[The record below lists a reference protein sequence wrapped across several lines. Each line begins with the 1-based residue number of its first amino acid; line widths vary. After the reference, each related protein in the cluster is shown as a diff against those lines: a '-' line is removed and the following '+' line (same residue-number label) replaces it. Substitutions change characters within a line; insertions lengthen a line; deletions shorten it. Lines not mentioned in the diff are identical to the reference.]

1 MHPFRGVV
9 SAREMRPEVVVDV
22 HTLTDDFPHQFEGE
36 VQLFKK
42 ELLLQYSVDPLGHGV
57 GVRVVGFGHAG
68 LDSVLAQQPLVGI
81 RAVLYPSV
89 GVVDECLVGV
99 SAVGIGHPKSL
110 EGTLRVQALR
120 QVVADNLLGVCVC
133 DERQIHVACPVADIG
148 DVGHPDLF
156 GTHDLETG
164 NQVLVLVET
173 VMGIGRDM
181 VAPMRDDEHVV
192 GPEYVEETVPA
203 DSYTLEL
210 VAEHEV
216 EFAGADPRHPF
227 PYAQN
232 HRHGLGGPLSASVF
246 SPHAPVVLL
255 SAYPEQPADAAD

>member
-9 SAREMRPEVVVDV
+9 SAREMRPKVVVDV
-22 HTLTDDFPHQFEGE
+22 HALVEDFPHQFEGE

-57 GVRVVGFGHAG
+57 GIRVVGFGHAG
-68 LDSVLAQQPLVGI
+68 FDSVLVQQHLVGI
-81 RAVLYPSV
+81 RAVLYSSV

-99 SAVGIGHPKSL
+99 SAAGIGHPESL
-110 EGTLRVQALR
+110 QGALRVQALR
-120 QVVADNLLGVCVC
+120 QVVADNLLGVRVR
-133 DERQIHVACPVADIG
+133 DERQVHVACPVTDVG

-156 GTHDLETG
+156 GAHNLETG

-181 VAPMRDDEHVV
+181 VAPMRGDEHVV
-192 GPEYVEETVPA
+192 GPKYVKETVPA
-203 DSYTLEL
+203 NPYTLEF

-227 PYAQN
+227 PNAQN
-232 HRHGLGGPLSASVF
+232 H
-246 SPHAPVVLL
+246 
-255 SAYPEQPADAAD
+255 